1 MSSVL
6 DLLAKITIDTTEY
19 DKGLDES
26 KKKAGSFGESLK
38 GGLSSAGS
46 KFGSVL
52 GGIGNAVG
60 TIAKAGTAGI
70 AAGSAAVGALTKQ
83 STDAFANYEQL
94 SGGVK
99 KLFGDASDTVMKN
112 ASEAYKTAG
121 MDANQYMEQAT
132 SFSAALINSLGGD
145 TQEAA
150 KLADVA
156 MRSMS
161 DNVNTFGS
169 DMGSVQNAFQGF
181 AKGNYTMLDNLKL
194 GYGGTKEEMSRLI
207 ADAAQAEDS
216 QRALGVTV
224 DGTSMSFD
232 NIVKAI
238 EVAQY
243 QQHIYGTTSKEAAT
257 TIEGSLNMTK
267 SAWDNLIAGFAN
279 PDADMDKLMDNLII
293 ALVGDKKGEGL
304 LNNLLP
310 AVQRAM
316 EGIGKFVEKAAPIIG
331 QYLPGLMNT
340 LLPPLISAATSLV
353 SGLVQGLP
361 AILQILIEQLPTIA
375 QNIFNAFQ
383 QSLPLFIELGKNI
396 LNSIYNGI
404 TEAYPQLKE
413 PLDSVIGAFQTAFK
427 TIKGVVE
434 TVAPYVQ
441 PILVTLGT
449 VLKGAFDMVSNAIT
463 FVSDNLNT
471 FAPIVAGVVGAITG
485 LGIAGIITTIV
496 GAITSVATAIG
507 GVISAL
513 SMIKS
518 FSGLVSVITT
528 LAGGPLVLIVAA
540 IGAVAGAFIYLWKT
554 SDKFRN
560 FWIGLWNKIKSV
572 AESFGKAV
580 SGAFTFITS
589 AVGDTVKKVGD
600 KFTSLKDGLAKKAS
614 DIKNDATKKFGDLKT
629 AVTDAADKVKTAVS
643 DKFSQMKDTVTNT
656 LTNIKQGAEEKWNS
670 IKENTASA
678 IDNIK
683 SSASERWNSIKETVG
698 NAIDNIKSSASEKW
712 ESIKST
718 VGNAVDAI
726 KEGASEKFQS
736 LKDKAGELFK
746 SIHGDA
752 DSEMGGAKSVVTDAF
767 QSMLNAVGFTW
778 SLPTLGT
785 DAVTT
790 AYNTA
795 DSIIGS
801 ISGMLGFSW
810 SLPDIGTLS
819 LDNAGNIVSNFIND
833 LADSFSGINLSLPDI
848 QLPHLTV
855 TWEDLGPISIP
866 HIGVEWYAKAYNS
879 PYLFK
884 DPTVIGN
891 MGFGDGAGSEIVYG
905 HENLM
910 RDIEKA
916 VEKKGRAFAPVIN
929 VYTQEGQSNEEIARK
944 VMDILTFEYQRQG
957 GVFA

>member
-26 KKKAGSFGESLK
+26 KKKAGSFGESVK
-38 GGLSSAGS
+38 SGLSSAGS

-60 TIAKAGTAGI
+60 TIAKAGATGI

-99 KLFGDASDTVMKN
+99 KLFGDASDTLMKN

-169 DMGSVQNAFQGF
+169 DMGSVQYAFQGF
-181 AKGNYTMLDNLKL
+181 AKQNYTMLDNLKL
-194 GYGGTKEEMSRLI
+194 GYGGTKAEMQRLI
-207 ADAAQAEDS
+207 ADAAAATDAQKE
-216 QRALGVTV
+216 LGVQV
-224 DGTSMSFD
+224 DGTSLSFD

-238 EVAQY
+238 EVVQY
-243 QQHIYGTTSKEAAT
+243 KQNIYGTTAKEAAT

-279 PDADMDKLMDNLII
+279 PDADMDKLMDNLIVAI
-293 ALVGDKKGEGL
+293 VGDKKGEGL

-331 QYLPGLMNT
+331 QYLPGMMNT

-413 PLDSVIGAFQTAFK
+413 PLDSVIGAFQTAFE

-513 SMIKS
+513 TMIKS

-540 IGAVAGAFIYLWKT
+540 IGAVAGAFIYLWNT

-560 FWIGLWNKIKSV
+560 FWIGLWNGIKST
-572 AESFGKAV
+572 AENVGKAV
-580 SGAFTFITS
+580 SGVFNKIVETVTS
-589 AVGDTVKKVGD
+589 IVESIGD
-600 KFTSLKDGLAKKAS
+600 KFTSLKEGLFQKA
-614 DIKNDATKKFGDLKT
+614 ND
-629 AVTDAADKVKTAVS
+629 
-643 DKFSQMKDTVTNT
+643 
-656 LTNIKQGAEEKWNS
+656 
-670 IKENTASA
+670 IKENTAQKF
-678 IDNIK
+678 NGLK
-683 SSASERWNSIKETVG
+683 NSITDAVE
-698 NAIDNIKSSASEKW
+698 NARKSAVEKFESLKTAASEKW
-712 ESIKST
+712 SSIKKT
-718 VGNAVDAI
+718 VGNAVNDMIDA
-726 KEGASEKFQS
+726 
-736 LKDKAGELFK
+736 
-746 SIHGDA
+746 
-752 DSEMGGAKSVVTDAF
+752 
-767 QSMLNAVGFTW
+767 
-778 SLPTLGT
+778 
-785 DAVTT
+785 
-790 AYNTA
+790 
-795 DSIIGS
+795 
-801 ISGMLGFSW
+801 LGFDW
-810 SLPDIGTLS
+810 SLPDLGTIS
-819 LDNAGNIVSNFIND
+819 LDNAGSIVSDFID
-833 LADSFSGINLSLPDI
+833 DIMDSFDGIHLSLPDI
-848 QLPHLTV
+848 QLPHLSV
-855 TWEDLGPISIP
+855 SWEDLGPISIP
-866 HIGVEWYAKAYNS
+866 HISVDWYAKAYDN
-879 PYLFK
+879 PYLFTS
-884 DPTVIGN
+884 PTVVGA
-891 MGFGDGAGSEIVYG
+891 MGFGDRQGGGGEIVYG
-905 HENLM
+905 HDSLM
-910 RDIEKA
+910 RDIKEA
-916 VEKKGRAFAPVIN
+916 MGNTSSTFAPVIN
-929 VYTQEGQSNEEIARK
+929 VYGNGKSDEEIADEIMER
-944 VMDILTFEYQRQG
+944 LQAEYFETRG
-957 GVFA
+957 KW